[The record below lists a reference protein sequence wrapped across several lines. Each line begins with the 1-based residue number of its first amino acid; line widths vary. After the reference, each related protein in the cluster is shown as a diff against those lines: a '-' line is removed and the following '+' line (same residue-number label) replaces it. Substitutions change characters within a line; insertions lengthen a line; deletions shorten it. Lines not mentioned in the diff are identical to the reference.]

1 MADPLS
7 VKAIDYTVDAGN
19 IEDGAL
25 HILKQIRPSW
35 PQKSVCFRVSI
46 VLKPI
51 AFTLKKEKS
60 LRQSLNV
67 YTVYSC
73 ESVLNRA
80 IIIQNR

>member
-1 MADPLS
+1 MHSNKEENMADPLS

-46 VLKPI
+46 VLKTI
-51 AFTLKKEKS
+51 AFTLKKK
-60 LRQSLNV
+60 NH
-67 YTVYSC
+67 YDK
-73 ESVLNRA
+73 A
-80 IIIQNR
+80 